1 MSDEKQAEGA
11 RLWNKGSESP
21 AWRWQRSRETPLN
34 RFLGGSP
41 LGVAVRL
48 FFVSLVVGALL
59 MWLDISPADV
69 INGVIHFFRRIWDM
83 GFDALRQI
91 GNYLIAGAVLVVPIW
106 LVIRLLNMRG
116 PR

>member
-1 MSDEKQAEGA
+1 MSDEKQTEGA
-11 RLWNKGSESP
+11 SLWNRGGESP
-21 AWRWQRSRETPLN
+21 AWRWRRNETPLT

-41 LGVAVRL
+41 LGVALRL

-69 INGVIHFFRRIWDM
+69 VNGVIHFFQRIWDM
-83 GFDALRQI
+83 GFDAIRQI
-91 GNYLIAGAVLVVPIW
+91 GNYLIAGAVIVVPIW
-106 LVIRLLNMRG
+106 FVLRLINMRG